1 VLAHAGLDD
10 VRESTVENPM
20 TTTEDKLF
28 LAELIDN
35 MRGAMLAGT
44 AATAPELDALR
55 DEVESA
61 ARDPSRVVYQARIH
75 QVCGAAT
82 RLTRGAQGLRSPP
95 ARSDDRRIAT
105 PADNRDR
112 C

>member
-75 QVCGAAT
+75 QVCG
-82 RLTRGAQGLRSPP
+82 
-95 ARSDDRRIAT
+95 RR
-105 PADNRDR
+105 PG
-112 C
+112 